1 MKIEISKTVKEEV
14 EFTFPAYY
22 KSKYNTYLAF
32 VLPDMCI
39 SLYMS
44 RDEKLIQLNVSQSG
58 NSSIIQ
64 EAVTEGHPISA
75 DEFYIQLERAQALQ
89 NAAILHAA

>member
-1 MKIEISKTVKEEV
+1 MTVQITKTIKEEV

-22 KSKYNTYLAF
+22 KTKYSTYTAF
-32 VLPDMCI
+32 LSLDMCI

-44 RDEKLIQLNVSQSG
+44 RDEKLIQLNISQSG
-58 NSSIIQ
+58 NSSSIQ
-64 EAVTEGHPISA
+64 EAFTEGQPISA
-75 DEFYIQLERAQALQ
+75 DEIYIQLERAQALQ